1 MPENAYKE
9 IVKIGGLELENDY
22 VYDAKDEKCH
32 FDKSKVKVQINGGV
46 KISSNETEMAS
57 WLVKNGPISIGK
69 DQYVFQF
76 QGKNRFF
83 SILRTGLFEIIK
95 PTIEKNIFSVKL
107 KLSLPFSYRSQC
119 CSHAILQR
127 RNFTSLE
134 FSL

>member
-95 PTIEKNIFSVKL
+95 PTIEKKYFFREIKIIS
-107 KLSLPFSYRSQC
+107 PFF
-119 CSHAILQR
+119 L
-127 RNFTSLE
+127 
-134 FSL
+134 

>member
-22 VYDAKDEKCH
+22 IYDAKDEKCH

-69 DQYVFQF
+69 STNKYFDFLKKKYHYYLVF
-76 QGKNRFF
+76 
-83 SILRTGLFEIIK
+83 S
-95 PTIEKNIFSVKL
+95 
-107 KLSLPFSYRSQC
+107 
-119 CSHAILQR
+119 
-127 RNFTSLE
+127 
-134 FSL
+134 

>member
-83 SILRTGLFEIIK
+83 LILRTGLFEIIK
-95 PTIEKNIFSVKL
+95 PTIEEKKFPVKL
-107 KLSLPFSYRSQC
+107 KLSLSFSYRSQC

>member
-76 QGKNRFF
+76 QEKIDF
-83 SILRTGLFEIIK
+83 SQFYELDF
-95 PTIEKNIFSVKL
+95 L
-107 KLSLPFSYRSQC
+107 K
-119 CSHAILQR
+119 
-127 RNFTSLE
+127 
-134 FSL
+134 

>member
-83 SILRTGLFEIIK
+83 LILRTGLFEIIK
-95 PTIEKNIFSVKL
+95 PTIEKKIFRGIRIIS
-107 KLSLPFSYRSQC
+107 PFS
-119 CSHAILQR
+119 L
-127 RNFTSLE
+127 
-134 FSL
+134 